1 MQLNPKIAFVVAI
14 VMALIAMAAQGS
26 VALPLGVPEIWGKY
40 ITSWSNFL
48 VNVYVIAI
56 SPVLLRFGLNF
67 TAPNA
72 PIATI
77 AKAAAAIA
85 LLCVVA
91 LHAGPAFADPDSMPI
106 RPAPVQLH
114 LPKGLPLTGNPA
126 KDVSNAAAAIS
137 GDASDQTTGNVLQ
150 HILVPDLIADLTAAQ
165 AVYVALKDDAG
176 AACNQSILTQIQAF
190 QAAVTAN
197 PLPKIH
203 LAYDFAVIRSL
214 VLGIQPNSP
223 IYNSCATIATQTGQ
237 TAVQLVTGI
246 VTGATSILPVLA
258 AGS

>member
-1 MQLNPKIAFVVAI
+1 MQINPKIAFAVAI
-14 VMALIAMAAQGS
+14 AMALIAMAAQGS

-40 ITSWSNFL
+40 ITSWSNFA

-56 SPVLLRFGLNF
+56 SPVLIRFGLNF

-72 PIATI
+72 PIAAVT
-77 AKAAAAIA
+77 KGLAALAV
-85 LLCVVA
+85 LCLVA
-91 LHAGPAFADPDSMPI
+91 LHVGPAFADPDSAPV
-106 RPAPVQLH
+106 RPAPLQLH
-114 LPKGLPLTGNPA
+114 LPKGAPLTGNA
-126 KDVSNAAAAIS
+126 TKDVSNAAAMIA
-137 GDASDQTTGNVLQ
+137 GDTSDQTTANVLT
-150 HILVPDLIADLTAAQ
+150 HILIPDLVADLTAAQ

-190 QAAVTAN
+190 QSAVAAN

-214 VLGIQPNSP
+214 LLGIQPNSP

-237 TAVQLVTGI
+237 TAIQLVTGI
-246 VTGATSILPVLA
+246 ITGTTSVLPVLA
-258 AGS
+258 LGQ